1 MKEHGAWVSEMVKAD
16 LSIQTVTATS
26 VHFLMTR
33 QMATV
38 NLPIFKAT
46 LTLATGSTIPN
57 TDMESRLGPATI
69 LSTQGNSPTAKSMD
83 KENTN
88 GQMAA
93 STMENSLKEFSTA
106 KERTILQNSRKLTP
120 ASSKMGQLMASVVKT
135 TKMDV
140 YISGISKMVRKMA
153 PAR

>member
-1 MKEHGAWVSEMVKAD
+1 MVKGD

-26 VHFLMTR
+26 VHSLMTR

-38 NLPIFKAT
+38 NLPIFKAM
-46 LTLATGSTIPN
+46 LTMATGSMINN

-69 LSTQGNSPTAKSMD
+69 QSTQGNSPTAKSTD
-83 KENTN
+83 KESTN

-93 STMENSLKEFSTA
+93 ITMENSLKEFSTA
-106 KERTILQNSRKLTP
+106 KERTILQSSRKLTP
-120 ASSKMGQLMASVVKT
+120 VISKTGQWMASVVKT

-140 YISGISKMVRKMA
+140 YSSVISKMVRNMA
-153 PAR
+153 AVR